1 MKNPNTMAGVF
12 RGPAARLLVC
22 GLLVCTAAVWATW
35 CAARERR
42 DHPPVSTTR
51 LAQPAKTAPGEV
63 PAQDVTTEQAPEETA
78 LQASTDQAARMT
90 EPPAASDQ
98 AAPDA
103 GAQAAAADAQVA
115 PEPAQPEDAATG
127 AAAAEAESFSEVRAL
142 LAATRETVL
151 SSRIQGT
158 ITSIAVTHG
167 ASFDKDKVL
176 VSFDR
181 GEQAARLAMAEAE
194 LAAAR
199 ETHQA
204 KLRMQ
209 GLQQASEVEVALA
222 ASAVSKAQAQ
232 IGLYRAQ
239 IEQCTIKAPFKGR
252 VVKLEARPFQT
263 VQPGQPLLEIVA
275 SGPLI
280 VRLNAP
286 AAWLPWLKRG
296 TPFWFRIDETDK
308 RYKAQVI
315 ALNGRVDAVS
325 QTMEVEGELM
335 AEKSALLPGMS
346 GTALFTQP
354 AR

>member
-1 MKNPNTMAGVF
+1 MNNRNTMAGVF

-22 GLLVCTAAVWATW
+22 GLLLAA
-35 CAARERR
+35 AAFSADWSESGEQQAG
-42 DHPPVSTTR
+42 PSVAPTLLTR
-51 LAQPAKTAPGEV
+51 PGKTAP
-63 PAQDVTTEQAPEETA
+63 AETA
-78 LQASTDQAARMT
+78 PQAGDDQAEATTRAAATAEAAAT
-90 EPPAASDQ
+90 EPAPPEGTNSQATPAE
-98 AAPDA
+98 
-103 GAQAAAADAQVA
+103 
-115 PEPAQPEDAATG
+115 PEQ
-127 AAAAEAESFSEVRAL
+127 FIEVRAL
-142 LAATRETVL
+142 LAAARETVL

-167 ASFDKDKVL
+167 ASFAKDKVL

-181 GEQAARLAMAEAE
+181 GEQSARLAMAEAE

-232 IGLYRAQ
+232 ISLYRAQ
-239 IEQCTIKAPFKGR
+239 IEQCTVKAPFKGR
-252 VVKLEARPFQT
+252 VVKLEAKPFQT

-275 SGPLI
+275 AGPLV

-286 AAWLPWLKRG
+286 ASWLQWVKPG
-296 TPFWFRIDETDK
+296 TLFWFRIDGTDK
-308 RYKAQVI
+308 RYQAEVT

-325 QTMEVEGELM
+325 QTVEIEGALLKETP
-335 AEKSALLPGMS
+335 KLLPGMS
-346 GTALFTQP
+346 GIALFTQP

>member
-1 MKNPNTMAGVF
+1 MRPGNTTATSPG
-12 RGPAARLLVC
+12 AAVRRLLC
-22 GLLVCTAAVWATW
+22 GLLLLAAAVWAPW
-35 CAARERR
+35 SDARERQQS
-42 DHPPVSTTR
+42 PPVSPTR
-51 LAQPAKTAPGEV
+51 LARPAPGMVQET
-63 PAQDVTTEQAPEETA
+63 PAPAAPDEAVADRAPQAAGEQAPPPAVTPA
-78 LQASTDQAARMT
+78 TDQ
-90 EPPAASDQ
+90 PP
-98 AAPDA
+98 PDA
-103 GAQAAAADAQVA
+103 GPQPVATGAPAAAAPA
-115 PEPAQPEDAATG
+115 PPEAAPAPAVEEEG
-127 AAAAEAESFSEVRAL
+127 SFSEVRAL
-142 LAATRETVL
+142 LAAHKETVL

-167 ASFDKDKVL
+167 ASFAKDKVL

-181 GEQAARLAMAEAE
+181 DEQTARLAMAESE

-232 IGLYRAQ
+232 INLYRAQ
-239 IEQCTIKAPFKGR
+239 IEQCAIKAPFKGR
-252 VVKLEARPFQT
+252 VVKLEAKPFQT

-275 SGPLI
+275 AGPLV

-286 AAWLPWLKRG
+286 AAWLQWVKPG
-296 TPFWFRIDETDK
+296 TLFWFRIDETGK
-308 RYKAQVI
+308 RHQAEVT

-325 QTMEVEGELM
+325 QTVEIEGRLL
-335 AEKSALLPGMS
+335 AETPALLPGMS
-346 GTALFTQP
+346 GTALFRQP

>member
-1 MKNPNTMAGVF
+1 MKNRNTMAGVF
-12 RGPAARLLVC
+12 RSPAARLLVC
-22 GLLVCTAAVWATW
+22 GLLLAA
-35 CAARERR
+35 AAFSADWSESGEQQAG
-42 DHPPVSTTR
+42 PSVAPTLLTR
-51 LAQPAKTAPGEV
+51 PGKTAP
-63 PAQDVTTEQAPEETA
+63 AETA
-78 LQASTDQAARMT
+78 PQAGDDQAEATTRAAATAEAAAT
-90 EPPAASDQ
+90 EPAPPEGTNSQATPAE
-98 AAPDA
+98 
-103 GAQAAAADAQVA
+103 
-115 PEPAQPEDAATG
+115 PEQ
-127 AAAAEAESFSEVRAL
+127 FIEVRAL
-142 LAATRETVL
+142 LAAAKETVL
-151 SSRIQGT
+151 ASRIQGT

-263 VQPGQPLLEIVA
+263 VQPGQPLLEIVPSFSPRWHA
-275 SGPLI
+275 GSRKTSVLMSLGF
-280 VRLNAP
+280 
-286 AAWLPWLKRG
+286 
-296 TPFWFRIDETDK
+296 TP
-308 RYKAQVI
+308 
-315 ALNGRVDAVS
+315 GRRQKSLVS
-325 QTMEVEGELM
+325 VWWISPTTSQSSWV
-335 AEKSALLPGMS
+335 
-346 GTALFTQP
+346 
-354 AR
+354 

>member
-1 MKNPNTMAGVF
+1 MKNRNTMAGVF
-12 RGPAARLLVC
+12 RSPAARLLVC
-22 GLLVCTAAVWATW
+22 GLLLAA
-35 CAARERR
+35 AAFSADWSESGEQQAG
-42 DHPPVSTTR
+42 PSVAPTLLTR
-51 LAQPAKTAPGEV
+51 PGKTAP
-63 PAQDVTTEQAPEETA
+63 AETA
-78 LQASTDQAARMT
+78 PQAGDDQAEATTRAAATAEAAAT
-90 EPPAASDQ
+90 EPAPPEGTNSQ
-98 AAPDA
+98 AAPA
-103 GAQAAAADAQVA
+103 E
-115 PEPAQPEDAATG
+115 PEQ
-127 AAAAEAESFSEVRAL
+127 FIEVRAL
-142 LAATRETVL
+142 LAAAKETVL
-151 SSRIQGT
+151 ASRIQGT

-239 IEQCTIKAPFKGR
+239 IEQCTVKAPFKGR
-252 VVKLEARPFQT
+252 VVKLEAKPFQT

-275 SGPLI
+275 AGPLV

-286 AAWLPWLKRG
+286 ASWLQWVKPG
-296 TPFWFRIDETDK
+296 TLFWFRIDETDK
-308 RYKAQVI
+308 RYQAEVT

-325 QTMEVEGELM
+325 QTVEIEGALLKETP
-335 AEKSALLPGMS
+335 KLLPGMS
-346 GTALFTQP
+346 GIALFTQP